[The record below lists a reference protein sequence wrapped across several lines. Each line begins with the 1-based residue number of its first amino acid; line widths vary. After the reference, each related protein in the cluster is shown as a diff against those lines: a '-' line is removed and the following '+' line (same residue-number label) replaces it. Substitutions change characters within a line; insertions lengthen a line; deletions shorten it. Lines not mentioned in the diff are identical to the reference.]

1 MIHRRREGECAWWG
15 INYNFSKG
23 TIFQIIIR
31 IPLPIFVKRNF
42 TDFYSDETWNCWQY
56 YNLQMGL
63 RLRRGKHWKWK
74 DRFTWY
80 FRSYWMP
87 IHQRKEENKY
97 IDENCEDVKIFIPFL
112 KSVVYV
118 GKKKK

>member
-31 IPLPIFVKRNF
+31 IPLPRFVKRKYI
-42 TDFYSDETWNCWQY
+42 DLRSESGCVCWQY

-63 RLRRGKHWKWK
+63 RLRRGKHWKLK

-80 FRSYWMP
+80 IRSYRMP
-87 IHQRKEENKY
+87 IHQRKEDNKY
-97 IDENCEDVKIFIPFL
+97 IDEYCEDVEIFIPFL
-112 KSVVYV
+112 RKVTYV
-118 GKKKK
+118 GKKL